1 MADVQGSVSDRF
13 APLRDVL
20 ANHLDNADDIGASV
34 AVIHQG
40 ELVVDIWGGYLDH
53 AKTKPW
59 SRDTIVNVWS
69 TTKTMTFLIAL
80 MLADGGGLD
89 FSQRV
94 SHYWPEFAAN
104 GKEEI
109 EVRHLLAHSSGLS
122 GFDGPMRAEQLADWE
137 YCVSALARQAPW
149 WSDRTRPGYHAITQG
164 FLIGEVVRR
173 ITGESLGQFFQRE
186 VADVL
191 GVDFHIGLSEADE
204 DRVAPV
210 FAPDFDL
217 LNGLEPD
224 SLAYRTL
231 SMPPLDANYANMRW
245 WRAAEIP
252 AANGHGNARSVALV
266 QQIIARRG
274 EAAGHRFFS
283 EATGEEIFQCQ
294 SSGFDPVLG
303 VEMNYG
309 MGYGLAS
316 VTVPLGPRSAF
327 WGGYGGSVIVMDQDL
342 ELTVAYMMNQ
352 MRSGLYGDT
361 RGGDFIQAAVLA
373 ALG

>member
-1 MADVQGSVSDRF
+1 MADVQGSVSERF
-13 APLRDVL
+13 ASLRDVL
-20 ANHLDNADDIGASV
+20 ATHLDEGQDIGASV

-40 ELVVDIWGGYLDH
+40 QVVVDIWGGFIDQ

-59 SRDTIVNVWS
+59 ARDTIVNVWS
-69 TTKTMTFLIAL
+69 TTKTMTFLVAL
-80 MLADGGGLD
+80 MLAEAGELD
-89 FSQRV
+89 FYQRV

-104 GKEEI
+104 GKDEI

-122 GFDGPMRAEQLADWE
+122 GFDDPMHAEQLADWE
-137 YCVSALARQAPW
+137 YCVSALGGQAPW

-173 ITGESLGQFFQRE
+173 VTGESLGQFFKRE

-191 GVDFHIGLSEADE
+191 GADFHIGLSAADE
-204 DRVAPV
+204 PRVAPV
-210 FAPDFDL
+210 FAPDVGL
-217 LNGLEPD
+217 LDGLEPG

-231 SMPPLDANYANMRW
+231 AMPPLDANYANLRW

-252 AANGHGNARSVALV
+252 AANGHGNARSVALI
-266 QQIIARRG
+266 QQVIAQRG
-274 EAAGHRFFS
+274 AAAGHRFFS
-283 EATGEEIFQCQ
+283 EATGEEIFRLQA
-294 SSGFDPVLG
+294 SGVDAVLG

-316 VTVPLGPRSAF
+316 ATVPLGPRSAF
-327 WGGYGGSVIVMDQDL
+327 WGGFGGSVIVMDQDL

-352 MRSGLYGDT
+352 MRVGLYGDT